1 MAQSSSSSSGS
12 GSSLGPGPGSG
23 SDTGPGKDLSHAIA
37 GFHPASRAW
46 FEGKFGTPTPAQ
58 AEAWAHISA
67 GRHTLIAAPT
77 GSGKTLAAFYAAID
91 ALLKRGQAQ
100 QLGEGVQIIYVSPL
114 KALSNDIRK
123 NLEEPLDGIAEQL
136 HLQGQAPVDIR
147 IAVRSGD
154 TPPSERARMAKK
166 PPHILVTTP
175 ESLYLLLTSASG
187 RAMLATARSLIV
199 DEIHALLGDKRGSH
213 LALSMERLEHLIMS
227 RGGEPLQR
235 IGLSAT
241 QKPIELVARYLVGS
255 SADEKIDT
263 KPNKA
268 TSNGNG
274 NEEAT
279 VPPCEIVDSGFRR
292 ELDLRIEV
300 PSSPLSALMSN
311 EVWDE
316 LYTRL
321 VDLINSHDT
330 TLVFVNTRRLS
341 ERLALALAERLGDD
355 VVCSHHG
362 SMSKDHRHSAEQ
374 RLKAGKL
381 KVLVATASME
391 LGIDVGSVDLVV
403 QFSSP
408 KSIATY
414 LQRVGRSGHSI
425 HGTPKGILFPLTR
438 DDLIEAAAMLRS
450 IRQGELDAIVMPEK
464 PLDILAQQIVAEVSA
479 QVHDTGRE
487 PTATSVEEKGLEAE
501 SEIAEPLQRYTAP
514 LSTALLPERRESDA
528 QGGADPRAES
538 EVQNG
543 NESGEPTTEPT
554 VFQPL
559 DQALAAMHARNG
571 NSRSKDAPTDALAV
585 TPAPAEVREQ
595 SLAQAR
601 ANLGIKAKPKRQK
614 YPRRT
619 RQPADSGQSQ
629 DQDKLDEQKGFAGSA
644 VSDVGVPEASST
656 PDPVQLAQNL
666 AAKVLGAGVSNA
678 VQDSHFNEANEPQTL
693 NAAVR
698 HASEEIVPEEH
709 AAEAAASAKSL
720 HELSSTETK
729 ARETGAKE
737 TELEEP
743 GVKQRSA
750 QETSAQEPD
759 ANETNAKE
767 TTHSLSPTAAA
778 SSKNIQQVLKRQGDF
793 AGRLGAEKS
802 MSESSAAEFIQT
814 ENNIAE
820 DSKVQAAFPLEE
832 PAIAPD
838 TESACLTTQ
847 AQLDEDDALDS
858 WGIDELYQL
867 VTRAYPYRDL
877 TLEEFEQTLQMVA
890 EGYTS
895 RRGKRG
901 AHLHL
906 DAINRRL
913 RPRRGANLISL
924 TNGGAIPDM
933 FDYQVV
939 LDPEDTVVGS
949 LNEDFA
955 IDSLPG
961 DVFTLGT
968 HAWQIIRVDGLKVR
982 VRDAQGMSP
991 TVPFWFG
998 EGPGRTVE
1006 LSTAVSDFR
1015 RSVGDKILDE
1025 SPAAAVSWCRE
1036 SIGLPSSAAT
1046 QIVDYLQGG
1055 MNALGAMPTRETIV
1069 MERFFDEVGD
1079 MHVVIHSPFGSRI
1092 NRGWGLALRKRF
1104 CKSFNFELQAAANED
1119 SIVISLGS
1127 VHSFPLDDVFRYL
1140 QTTTV
1145 RDVLIQA
1152 LLDSPMFE
1160 VRWRWNATRSLAIQR
1175 NRSGKRVPPQ
1185 FQRMDA
1191 EDLIAHVFPD
1201 QIACAENLTGRRDVP
1216 EHPLI
1221 DQTIHDCLTEAM
1233 DIDALI
1239 ELIGKVERQELTL
1252 IAKDLREPSPFA
1264 QEIINA
1270 RPYAFLDDAPAEER
1284 RTNAIRNRSWADP
1297 AEAKDY
1303 SLLDTDAIARVREE
1317 AWPLVHNAEE
1327 LHDALQT
1334 LGYVTAAEFAD
1345 HSYERWR
1352 DGLEK
1357 QGRLQQLSSHGQG
1370 LYFASEDL
1378 PRFKALFPE
1387 ECVGLVLPAFLEGVE
1402 LEPEAALRDLLRGR
1416 LEGLGPVTAARLAGE
1431 LCLSVAK
1438 IEAALT
1444 ALEVEGFVFQGQF
1457 TRGGQQS
1464 ELEWC
1469 ERRLLQRIHRYTI
1482 ESHRKAIKPVSLQ
1495 TFALYLFEHHGVS
1508 PVREDVVET
1517 AERDAAAM
1525 QRLVAAPHRKK
1536 ESAYYPEAPG
1546 PRLAPALDG
1555 QTQLQHTLALL
1566 DGLSAPAANWES
1578 DLYPSRVADYDPG
1591 WLDVLCISGR
1601 VSWGRTVQA
1610 SAAQK
1615 ALHKGKSGP
1624 VKTTPIAIMSRAN
1637 LDLWQALARE
1647 QLRQLKE
1654 PGRRSR
1660 IKQGAQANAKAKSQ
1674 AEVSA
1679 EAAEAAPRFSALGL
1693 RIESDLVNHGASFF
1707 DQILSRTGL
1716 LKAQLEEGLAEL
1728 VGGGRVTSDS
1738 FTGLRALLTPAKKAS
1753 GRRRG
1758 RSPMFGIEDA
1768 GRWSLIDTFQVS
1780 NADLEPQSSAQRA
1793 QDLASSESHRLS
1805 AGTGWNALDD
1815 EQLERLIAIYLN
1827 RWGVLFRGIL
1837 EREMLAPPWRVLLRV
1852 LRRMELRGS
1861 VRGGRFV
1868 AGVGG
1873 EQFAFQESV
1882 DGLRKKAKSL
1892 QAEGSAQPVYHSLAA
1907 SDPLNLLNLIM
1918 PKRKLAK
1925 LLNNRVLFEDGVPIA
1940 VVEAGE
1946 VKFLREV
1953 PAQRQWALQ
1962 QALVQKHFPPRLRSY
1977 LGSGKTK
1984 LTAH

>member
-1 MAQSSSSSSGS
+1 M
-12 GSSLGPGPGSG
+12 
-23 SDTGPGKDLSHAIA
+23 
-37 GFHPASRAW
+37 
-46 FEGKFGTPTPAQ
+46 
-58 AEAWAHISA
+58 
-67 GRHTLIAAPT
+67 
-77 GSGKTLAAFYAAID
+77 
-91 ALLKRGQAQ
+91 
-100 QLGEGVQIIYVSPL
+100 
-114 KALSNDIRK
+114 
-123 NLEEPLDGIAEQL
+123 
-136 HLQGQAPVDIR
+136 
-147 IAVRSGD
+147 
-154 TPPSERARMAKK
+154 
-166 PPHILVTTP
+166 
-175 ESLYLLLTSASG
+175 
-187 RAMLATARSLIV
+187 
-199 DEIHALLGDKRGSH
+199 
-213 LALSMERLEHLIMS
+213 
-227 RGGEPLQR
+227 
-235 IGLSAT
+235 
-241 QKPIELVARYLVGS
+241 
-255 SADEKIDT
+255 
-263 KPNKA
+263 
-268 TSNGNG
+268 
-274 NEEAT
+274 
-279 VPPCEIVDSGFRR
+279 
-292 ELDLRIEV
+292 
-300 PSSPLSALMSN
+300 
-311 EVWDE
+311 
-316 LYTRL
+316 
-321 VDLINSHDT
+321 
-330 TLVFVNTRRLS
+330 
-341 ERLALALAERLGDD
+341 
-355 VVCSHHG
+355 
-362 SMSKDHRHSAEQ
+362 
-374 RLKAGKL
+374 
-381 KVLVATASME
+381 
-391 LGIDVGSVDLVV
+391 
-403 QFSSP
+403 
-408 KSIATY
+408 
-414 LQRVGRSGHSI
+414 
-425 HGTPKGILFPLTR
+425 
-438 DDLIEAAAMLRS
+438 
-450 IRQGELDAIVMPEK
+450 
-464 PLDILAQQIVAEVSA
+464 
-479 QVHDTGRE
+479 
-487 PTATSVEEKGLEAE
+487 
-501 SEIAEPLQRYTAP
+501 
-514 LSTALLPERRESDA
+514 
-528 QGGADPRAES
+528 
-538 EVQNG
+538 
-543 NESGEPTTEPT
+543 
-554 VFQPL
+554 
-559 DQALAAMHARNG
+559 
-571 NSRSKDAPTDALAV
+571 
-585 TPAPAEVREQ
+585 
-595 SLAQAR
+595 
-601 ANLGIKAKPKRQK
+601 
-614 YPRRT
+614 
-619 RQPADSGQSQ
+619 
-629 DQDKLDEQKGFAGSA
+629 
-644 VSDVGVPEASST
+644 
-656 PDPVQLAQNL
+656 QLAQNL
-666 AAKVLGAGVSNA
+666 AAKV
-678 VQDSHFNEANEPQTL
+678 
-693 NAAVR
+693 
-698 HASEEIVPEEH
+698 
-709 AAEAAASAKSL
+709 
-720 HELSSTETK
+720 
-729 ARETGAKE
+729 
-737 TELEEP
+737 
-743 GVKQRSA
+743 
-750 QETSAQEPD
+750 
-759 ANETNAKE
+759 
-767 TTHSLSPTAAA
+767 
-778 SSKNIQQVLKRQGDF
+778 
-793 AGRLGAEKS
+793 LGAEKS
-802 MSESSAAEFIQT
+802 MSESSAAELIQI
-814 ENNIAE
+814 ENNTAE

-832 PAIAPD
+832 PAITPD
-838 TESACLTTQ
+838 TESVSLTTQ

-858 WGIDELYQL
+858 WCIDELYQL

-1127 VHSFPLDDVFRYL
+1127 VHSFPLNDVFRYL

-1303 SLLDTDAIARVREE
+1303 SLLDADAIARVREE

-1334 LGYVTAAEFAD
+1334 LGYVTAAEFAH

-1387 ECVGLVLPAFLEGVE
+1387 ECAGLVLPAFLEGVE

-1416 LEGLGPVTAARLAGE
+1416 LEGLGPVTAAKLAGE

-1536 ESAYYPEAPG
+1536 ESAYYPEAPS

-1660 IKQGAQANAKAKSQ
+1660 IKQGAQAKAEAKSQ

-1780 NADLEPQSSAQRA
+1780 NADLEPKSSAQRA

-1892 QAEGSAQPVYHSLAA
+1892 QAEGSNQPVYHSLAA

-1984 LTAH
+1984 PTAH